1 MLVADGGYMATKKNE
16 NVTKEQLEANRLAP
30 SEADLS
36 VMIDDSVHLDEI
48 KALREQIQ
56 ALEKTIAELKA
67 AVAAAPVIELES
79 LMPARSH

>member
-1 MLVADGGYMATKKNE
+1 MATKKNE